1 MKHLVFTYGTL
12 MKGQLAYRKFGECEF
27 VDDATLYD
35 HAIYEVGLYPAAV
48 PLKGFKVEGEVYAVN
63 DEQLK
68 LFDKYE
74 DEGDL
79 YIRKIVKVELSDKQF
94 IDVFFYE
101 YNKDVS
107 DLELRKPEGKWNPIR
122 NPYKKAE

>member
-12 MKGQLAYRKFGECEF
+12 MKGQPAYGKFGACEF
-27 VDDATLYD
+27 VDEATLYD
-35 HAIYEVGLYPAAV
+35 YAIYEVGLYPAAV

-68 LFDKYE
+68 LFDEYE

-79 YIRKIVKVELSDKQF
+79 YIRKIVKVELADKKI
-94 IDVFFYE
+94 IDVFLYE
-101 YNKDVS
+101 YNKNVS
-107 DLELRKPEGKWNPIR
+107 SLELRKPEGKWSLIR